1 MSVHTPT
8 RALTRV
14 NGPDQE
20 KNLLIGPVF
29 AKGTT
34 DDGDSV
40 EVQASGNVVRFS
52 VALADGR
59 HAQYDLD
66 IQPHVDAAV
75 ALAKEEA

>member
-34 DDGDSV
+34 TDSDRI
-40 EVQASGNVVRFS
+40 EVQASGNIVRFS
-52 VALADGR
+52 VTLADGR
-59 HAQYDLD
+59 RAQYDLD
-66 IQPHVDAAV
+66 IRPHVDAAV
-75 ALAKEEA
+75 ELAKEEA